1 MRARLALL
9 DGDDRR
15 AAALIDEL
23 PAPATRRETVERA
36 VLRALTTLERDVDE
50 ANLHLGDALAT
61 AEPERLMRTVVELGP
76 DVHRLLKAYSPAPS
90 QERYVD
96 ELLAAAGRV
105 VAPVRAEVATDL
117 VEPLSEREV
126 TVLRY
131 LCSRLTY
138 QEIAGA
144 LYVSPNTLK
153 SHVRSV
159 YRKLGVASRAD
170 AIAAGRRHALI

>member
-1 MRARLALL
+1 
-9 DGDDRR
+9 
-15 AAALIDEL
+15 
-23 PAPATRRETVERA
+23 
-36 VLRALTTLERDVDE
+36 
-50 ANLHLGDALAT
+50 
-61 AEPERLMRTVVELGP
+61 MRTVVELGP
-76 DVHRLLKAYSPAPS
+76 DVHRLLKAYSPGPS
-90 QERYVD
+90 QQRYVD

-170 AIAAGRRHALI
+170 AIAAGRRHALVLTGGRYSDTLIGNVATQTAAPTNTAQPTPRSTWRNPWLRSFVLMPPKNRATAKRTTPRT